1 MNPFFNG
8 VVRGLAGQAGR
19 VVAGVVFA
27 GVMGAFGIDN
37 DGDFQADSQVDTEID
52 SQENSDSINED
63 TEV

>member
-19 VVAGVVFA
+19 VVAGIIFT
-27 GVMGAFGIDN
+27 GILGAFGIDN
-37 DGDFQADSQVDTEID
+37 EQDFQADSEVDTQID
-52 SQENSDSINED
+52 SQDNSDFINED

>member
-19 VVAGVVFA
+19 VVAGVVVT
-27 GVMGAFGIDN
+27 GIMGALGIDN
-37 DGDFQADSQVDTEID
+37 DGDLQADSQVDTEID
-52 SQENSDSINED
+52 SQDNSDYINED